1 MPKLI
6 AILIFLS
13 LSGCAIFEGGNV
25 PKTALESY
33 QGAEGSKPSLSYT
46 TYAEGGLQKIE
57 PLPEEAQKIIEEEF
71 TSVLNSSGYF
81 QSVTKGEEKADIAIK
96 MKIVNTGDPSS
107 LIGAVITG
115 LSLYTIPSWATDNFK
130 VVAEVTRKDGLSKTY
145 ELKDTTKIVQ
155 WLPMMF
161 AFPFNNF
168 SVITEVRQN
177 MYRKVL
183 ADMQKDGF
191 FDAPANTVSL
201 VY

>member
-6 AILIFLS
+6 AVLIFLS
-13 LSGCAIFEGGNV
+13 LSGCAIFEGGQV

-33 QGAEGSKPSLSYT
+33 QGTEESKPSLSYT
-46 TYAEGGLQKIE
+46 TSAEGGLQTIA
-57 PLPEEAQKIIEEEF
+57 PLPPEGQKIIEDEF
-71 TSVLNSSGYF
+71 TSVLNNSGYF
-81 QSVTKGEEKADIAIK
+81 KSVTKGEEGADIAIS

-107 LIGAVITG
+107 MIGAVITG
-115 LSLYTIPSWATDNFK
+115 LSLYTIPSWATDNFN
-130 VVAEVTRKDGLSKTY
+130 VVAEVTRKGGLNKTY
-145 ELKDTTKIVQ
+145 ELKDSSKIVQ

-168 SVITEVRQN
+168 SVVTEVRQN

-191 FDAPANTVSL
+191 FKAP
-201 VY
+201 